1 MFAQPLVR
9 QGEARRVDRVL
20 AAAQHP
26 EDRRKIDGF
35 VPSAGFEPAAYC
47 SGGSRSI
54 P

>member
-1 MFAQPLVR
+1 MR
-9 QGEARRVDRVL
+9 AREKRARTELKGLLLRLSVPVADES
-20 AAAQHP
+20 AA
-26 EDRRKIDGF
+26 K